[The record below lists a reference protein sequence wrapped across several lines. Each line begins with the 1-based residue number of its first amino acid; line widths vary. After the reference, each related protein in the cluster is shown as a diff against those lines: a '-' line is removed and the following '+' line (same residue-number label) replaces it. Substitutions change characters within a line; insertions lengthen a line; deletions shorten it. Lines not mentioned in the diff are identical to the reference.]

1 MVTTA
6 DPTKNGKIT
15 QTAIYNAKGEL
26 IAAADGEATPEV
38 YYYNGDASYK
48 SYWFIFDDVLYSTNT
63 LDGSILKIADVPEY
77 MTLPYV
83 TDESENYYY
92 YIGQSDVKIYD
103 KQFKLVSEWAYPSFA
118 TFKYGI
124 NLLNNGNI
132 VAQYSV
138 RLPEDA
144 AEYDVLSNGNKYD
157 LVTVIVSPADASEK
171 ELNADFII
179 HDVETSYASKL
190 FYGVSL
196 YADGVENV
204 ATVSYIE
211 DNKINTSVTGND
223 FVIISNELETGDS
236 VKLAPGQ
243 ESIPYYAGNG
253 YYIAPDYPTYMYFDK
268 DGKLVVTY
276 DSSNFNTSFGN
287 YVVSSSA
294 IYNQYTMEKVYD
306 LEANKASIYRTL
318 GDTAVIM
325 TSNDDESEGALYLF
339 IDGEA
344 KLLATSVKQDNG
356 SYIIKDASGKEI
368 SSIEAGSGYYYIKN
382 TDGSYDYFNSR
393 GEKIATAKN
402 QLNYVSYKH
411 IQDGFDIYSVVIMQD
426 SVSGKYCFFS

>member
-1 MVTTA
+1 
-6 DPTKNGKIT
+6 
-15 QTAIYNAKGEL
+15 
-26 IAAADGEATPEV
+26 
-38 YYYNGDASYK
+38 
-48 SYWFIFDDVLYSTNT
+48 
-63 LDGSILKIADVPEY
+63 
-77 MTLPYV
+77 
-83 TDESENYYY
+83 
-92 YIGQSDVKIYD
+92 
-103 KQFKLVSEWAYPSFA
+103 
-118 TFKYGI
+118 
-124 NLLNNGNI
+124 
-132 VAQYSV
+132 
-138 RLPEDA
+138 
-144 AEYDVLSNGNKYD
+144 
-157 LVTVIVSPADASEK
+157 
-171 ELNADFII
+171 
-179 HDVETSYASKL
+179 
-190 FYGVSL
+190 
-196 YADGVENV
+196 
-204 ATVSYIE
+204 
-211 DNKINTSVTGND
+211 
-223 FVIISNELETGDS
+223 
-236 VKLAPGQ
+236 
-243 ESIPYYAGNG
+243 
-253 YYIAPDYPTYMYFDK
+253 MYFDK